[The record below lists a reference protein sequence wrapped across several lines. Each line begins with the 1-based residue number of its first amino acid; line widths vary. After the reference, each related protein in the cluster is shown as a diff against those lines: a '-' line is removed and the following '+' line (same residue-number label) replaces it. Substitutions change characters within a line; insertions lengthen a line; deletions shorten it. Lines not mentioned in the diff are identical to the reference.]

1 MILEILHLNVR
12 VKTIILKVILGYLAD
27 CKLVSLPEEILKC
40 GLRHDLGRAYLLDKL
55 ELLLLF

>member
-12 VKTIILKVILGYLAD
+12 VKTVVLKEILGYLAD
-27 CKLVSLPEEILKC
+27 CQLVSLPEEILKC
-40 GLRHDLGRAYLLDKL
+40 GLRHDLGRAHLLNEL